1 MSDLEKLSSK
11 ELALLLAKKREEERE
26 LSLNRRK
33 AYESIR
39 EKFLQEIE
47 TRVSAVAN
55 EVSGFHKF
63 MHDETE
69 TFRAILAEYGELRTQ
84 GQLSYTV
91 KNDTFKVAVKSNKV
105 KCFDE
110 RADVAAARLVE
121 FLLEWVKKTPEGTEN
136 LMYQLAMTLL
146 ERNKNGDLDYKS
158 ISKLYE
164 MEERFNS
171 VEYTSIMNLFRESN
185 IVEGNAINFYFFRKD
200 SLGVWRKI
208 EPSFNRL

>member
-33 AYESIR
+33 AYEGIR

-63 MHDETE
+63 MRDETE

-171 VEYTSIMNLFRESN
+171 AEYTSIMNLFRESN